1 MAILSFSVLHEVCR
15 RLQENWRSNF
25 FLTIWSISKPYINV
39 IYLNLLSPIFKFMF
53 FECFSI
59 FISEFRGPSC
69 CQQMEL
75 IQILRDATDHIFLGF
90 KPIFSD
96 PSLLFLS
103 SLSLGPTFSKPTL
116 LSVVISK
123 DKITYRVFQCFL
135 LLFRIILL
143 VSGKLSSC
151 SSLFPAPSIWS
162 PHGSCISKCCNL
174 KNGLKQN
181 NDSITWHIS
190 CS

>member
-1 MAILSFSVLHEVCR
+1 MVILSFRVLKITGKLKE
-15 RLQENWRSNF
+15 EIF
-25 FLTIWSISKPYINV
+25 FTIWSISKPYINV
-39 IYLNLLSPIFKFMF
+39 IHFNLLSPIFKFMF

-75 IQILRDATDHIFLGF
+75 IQILRDATAHIFLGF

-103 SLSLGPTFSKPTL
+103 PLSLGPTL
-116 LSVVISK
+116 LSVVIYM
-123 DKITYRVFQCFL
+123 DKITYRVSQCFL

-143 VSGKLSSC
+143 VTGNPSYC

-162 PHGSCISKCCNL
+162 PHGSYISKYCNL

-181 NDSITWHIS
+181 NDSIT
-190 CS
+190 

>member
-1 MAILSFSVLHEVCR
+1 MQKITGKLKE
-15 RLQENWRSNF
+15 EI

-39 IYLNLLSPIFKFMF
+39 IHFNLLSPIFKFMF

-75 IQILRDATDHIFLGF
+75 IQILGDATALIFLGF

-96 PSLLFLS
+96 LSLLFLS
-103 SLSLGPTFSKPTL
+103 PLSLGPILSKPTL
-116 LSVVISK
+116 LSVVISM
-123 DKITYRVFQCFL
+123 DKITYRVSQYFL
-135 LLFRIILL
+135 ILFRIILL
-143 VSGKLSSC
+143 VTGKPSYC

-162 PHGSCISKCCNL
+162 PHGSYISKYCNL
-174 KNGLKQN
+174 KNRLKQN